1 MFGVIYPPQVA
12 LVGFGRRERAG
23 LGHARRRARA
33 ARVTASLAAD
43 HRASDG
49 HRGAL
54 LLAEIRERLQDP
66 QGLDNAGAKP

>member
-1 MFGVIYPPQVA
+1 MGPRPWADAAGVRA
-12 LVGFGRRERAG
+12 LPA
-23 LGHARRRARA
+23 LIA
-33 ARVTASLAAD
+33 TLAAD

-66 QGLDNAGAKP
+66 AMLDAATRRR

>member
-1 MFGVIYPPQVA
+1 VFGVIYPPQVA
-12 LVGFGRRERAG
+12 LVGFGRVAPRPWADGDGVRA
-23 LGHARRRARA
+23 LPAL
-33 ARVTASLAAD
+33 TATLAAD

-66 QGLDNAGAKP
+66 AALDVPTR